1 MDLTLKQII
10 EKVDDIHIQ
19 VNKLDIVM
27 NFNKIKAYLLELKNL
42 EKQIGAVYMK
52 VSNISHICCN
62 KKILVLM

>member
-1 MDLTLKQII
+1 
-10 EKVDDIHIQ
+10 
-19 VNKLDIVM
+19 M

-62 KKILVLM
+62 KKNTCIGAYKINSSSLVK